1 MARQLNVR
9 SDHAYELA
17 HQLARRLGLSVTQV
31 VEKALHDY
39 KIDMPAIAEA
49 MTAKQRAVYESL
61 RAASIETAKRKIPGA
76 TSDHSDLY
84 DEDGLPI

>member
-9 SDHAYELA
+9 SDEAYDLA

-39 KIDMPAIAEA
+39 QIDMPAIPEA
-49 MTAKQRAVYESL
+49 MTAKQREVYETL
-61 RAASIETAKRKIPGA
+61 RAASIESAKYKIPGA